1 MKSASATIGADG
13 LAAICRDIESQ
24 AIQGQ
29 LDGVDVK
36 LAEASSLLEQV
47 MAELQELQG
56 RESVI

>member
-1 MKSASATIGADG
+1 MQVDD
-13 LAAICRDIESQ
+13 AAICRDIESQ